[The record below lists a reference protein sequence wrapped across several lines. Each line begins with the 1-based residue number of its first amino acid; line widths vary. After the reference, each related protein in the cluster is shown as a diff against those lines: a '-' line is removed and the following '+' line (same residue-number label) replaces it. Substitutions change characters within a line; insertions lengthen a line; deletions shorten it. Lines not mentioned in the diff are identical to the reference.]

1 MDARHRYVIN
11 QLIFFAAFL
20 FVVFASLYL
29 YL

>member
-11 QLIFFAAFL
+11 QSIFFAVFL

>member
-1 MDARHRYVIN
+1 MDARHRYIIN
-11 QLIFFAAFL
+11 QLIFSATFL